1 MRWDYGSVYKSI
13 RKSKHLSQEQIC
25 GDYLNRT
32 TLVRFEKNQTIPSYE
47 LMRFLLK
54 QVDMTFEEFEYLC
67 NYYQPSQRQQLL
79 YDIDNL
85 RNPTTK
91 TMEDLIKR
99 CQDHLKK
106 EPNDIPIHRKC
117 LLLETVVA
125 VRKSSSITQLSD
137 EAETLSKLLW
147 SELERYDNWYHNDII
162 LVGTLLSKIS
172 SLDSLEET
180 ANLLLKRLEK
190 YKDYKRIQPTILSYY
205 QSLSYF
211 FLEQRQYNKSTF
223 FATKLM
229 ELAKQEKRYDQL
241 ARAYV
246 YLGIA
251 QNKQELI
258 DKGLQILELT
268 DEQSLLDNLQFL
280 IKQHQTEAGQKVQTR
295 FS

>member
-25 GDYLNRT
+25 GDYINRT

-91 TMEDLIKR
+91 TMEDLINR
-99 CQDHLKK
+99 CHNHLKK
-106 EPNDIPIHRKC
+106 EPDDGPIRRKC
-117 LLLETVVA
+117 QLLETVVA
-125 VRKSSSITQLSD
+125 IRNSTSFNQLSE

-162 LVGTLLSKIS
+162 LVGTLLSHII
-172 SLDSLEET
+172 SLDSLEKT

-190 YKDYKRIQPTILSYY
+190 YKDYKRIQPTVLSYY

-211 FLEQRQYNKSTF
+211 FLEQRQYSKSTF

-229 ELAKQEKRYDQL
+229 DLAKQEKRYDQL

-246 YLGIA
+246 YLGLA
-251 QNKQELI
+251 ENKQGLI

-268 DEQSLLDNLQFL
+268 DEKRLVDNLQFL
-280 IKQHQTEAGQKVQTR
+280 IKQHQTD
-295 FS
+295 

>member
-13 RKSKHLSQEQIC
+13 RKSKRLSQEQIC

-91 TMEDLIKR
+91 MMENLIKR
-99 CQDHLKK
+99 CQDHLNK
-106 EPNDIPIHRKC
+106 EPDDGPIRRKC
-117 LLLETVVA
+117 QLLETVVA
-125 VRKSSSITQLSD
+125 IRNSTSFNQLSE

-211 FLEQRQYNKSTF
+211 FLEQRQYSKSTF

-251 QNKQELI
+251 QNKQELVE
-258 DKGLQILELT
+258 KGLQILELT
-268 DEQSLLDNLQFL
+268 DEKRLVDNLQFL
-280 IKQHQTEAGQKVQTR
+280 IKQHQTD
-295 FS
+295 

>member
-25 GDYLNRT
+25 GDFINRT
-32 TLVRFEKNQTIPSYE
+32 TLVRFEKNQNIPSYE

-190 YKDYKRIQPTILSYY
+190 YKDYKKIQPTILSHYR
-205 QSLSYF
+205 SLSYF
-211 FLEQRQYNKSTF
+211 FLEQKQYDKATF

-229 ELAKQEKRYDQL
+229 DLAKQEKRYDQL

-251 QNKQELI
+251 QNKQELVE
-258 DKGLQILELT
+258 KGLQILELT
-268 DEQSLLDNLQFL
+268 DEKRLVDNLKSL
-280 IKQHQTEAGQKVQTR
+280 INQHQTD
-295 FS
+295 

>member
-1 MRWDYGSVYKSI
+1 MRWDYGSVYREI

-25 GDYLNRT
+25 GDYLNRS

-229 ELAKQEKRYDQL
+229 DLAKQEKRYDQL
-241 ARAYV
+241 SRAYV

-268 DEQSLLDNLQFL
+268 DEKRLVDNLQFL
-280 IKQHQTEAGQKVQTR
+280 IKQHQTD
-295 FS
+295 

>member
-1 MRWDYGSVYKSI
+1 MRWDYGSVYREI

-25 GDYLNRT
+25 GDYINRT
-32 TLVRFEKNQTIPSYE
+32 TLVRFEKNQNIPSYE

-54 QVDMTFEEFEYLC
+54 QVDMSFEEFEYLC

-85 RNPTTK
+85 RNATTQ
-91 TMEDLIKR
+91 TMEDLIQR
-99 CQDHLKK
+99 CQSHLKK
-106 EPNDIPIHRKC
+106 EPNDVPIHRKC

-125 VRKSSSITQLSD
+125 VRKSSSITQLSE
-137 EAETLSKLLW
+137 EADNLSKLLW

-172 SLDSLEET
+172 SPDSLEET

-190 YKDYKRIQPTILSYY
+190 YKDYKRIQPTILSFY
-205 QSLSYF
+205 QQLSLF
-211 FLEQRQYNKSTF
+211 TLEQKQYSKSTF

-229 ELAKQEKRYDQL
+229 DLAKQEKRYDQL

-251 QNKQELI
+251 QNKQELME
-258 DKGLQILELT
+258 KGLQILELT
-268 DEQSLLDNLQFL
+268 DEKRLVDNLQFL
-280 IKQHQTEAGQKVQTR
+280 IKQHQTD
-295 FS
+295 

>member
-229 ELAKQEKRYDQL
+229 DLATQEKRYDQL
-241 ARAYV
+241 SRAYV

-268 DEQSLLDNLQFL
+268 DEKRIVDNLQFL
-280 IKQHQTEAGQKVQTR
+280 IKQHQTD
-295 FS
+295 

>member
-54 QVDMTFEEFEYLC
+54 QVDMSFEEFEYLC

-91 TMEDLIKR
+91 TMENLIKR

-211 FLEQRQYNKSTF
+211 FLEQRQYSKATF
-223 FATKLM
+223 FGTKLM
-229 ELAKQEKRYDQL
+229 DLAKQEKRYDQL

-251 QNKQELI
+251 QNKQELVE
-258 DKGLQILELT
+258 KGLQILELT
-268 DEQSLLDNLQFL
+268 DEKRLVDNLQFL
-280 IKQHQTEAGQKVQTR
+280 IKQHQTD
-295 FS
+295 

>member
-25 GDYLNRT
+25 GDYFNRS

-91 TMEDLIKR
+91 TMENLIKR
-99 CQDHLKK
+99 CYNHLKK
-106 EPNDIPIHRKC
+106 EPDDGPIRRKC
-117 LLLETVVA
+117 QLLETVVA
-125 VRKSSSITQLSD
+125 VRNSTSFNQLSE
-137 EAETLSKLLW
+137 EAKTLSKLLW

-190 YKDYKRIQPTILSYY
+190 YKDYKRIQPTILSFY
-205 QSLSYF
+205 QQLSLF
-211 FLEQRQYNKSTF
+211 TLEQKQYSKSTF

-229 ELAKQEKRYDQL
+229 DLAKQEKRYDQL

-268 DEQSLLDNLQFL
+268 DEKRLVDNLQFL
-280 IKQHQTEAGQKVQTR
+280 IKQHQTD
-295 FS
+295 

>member
-1 MRWDYGSVYKSI
+1 MRWDYGSIYKSI

-190 YKDYKRIQPTILSYY
+190 YKDYKRIQPTVLSYY

-246 YLGIA
+246 YLGLA
-251 QNKQELI
+251 ENKQGLI

-268 DEQSLLDNLQFL
+268 DEKRLVDNLQFL
-280 IKQHQTEAGQKVQTR
+280 IKQHQTD
-295 FS
+295 

>member
-13 RKSKHLSQEQIC
+13 RKSKRLSQEQVC
-25 GDYLNRT
+25 GDYINRT
-32 TLVRFEKNQTIPSYE
+32 TLSRFEKNQNIPSYE

-106 EPNDIPIHRKC
+106 EPDDGPIRRKC
-117 LLLETVVA
+117 QLLKTVVA
-125 VRKSSSITQLSD
+125 VRNSTSFNQLSE

-147 SELERYDNWYHNDII
+147 SELERYDNWYHNDIL
-162 LVGTLLSKIS
+162 LVGTLLSHII
-172 SLDSLEET
+172 SLDTLEET

-190 YKDYKRIQPTILSYY
+190 YKDYKRIQPTILSFY
-205 QSLSYF
+205 QQLSLF
-211 FLEQRQYNKSTF
+211 TLEQKQYSKSTF

-229 ELAKQEKRYDQL
+229 DLAKQEKRYDQL

-258 DKGLQILELT
+258 DKGLQLLELT
-268 DEQSLLDNLQFL
+268 DEQALLDNLQFL
-280 IKQHQTEAGQKVQTR
+280 IKQHQPD
-295 FS
+295 

>member
-25 GDYLNRT
+25 GDYINRT

-211 FLEQRQYNKSTF
+211 FLEQRQYSKSTF

-229 ELAKQEKRYDQL
+229 DLAKQEKRYDQL

-251 QNKQELI
+251 QNKQELVE
-258 DKGLQILELT
+258 KGLQILELT
-268 DEQSLLDNLQFL
+268 DEQSLFDNLQFL
-280 IKQHQTEAGQKVQTR
+280 IKQHQTD
-295 FS
+295 

>member
-25 GDYLNRT
+25 GDYLNRS

-54 QVDMTFEEFEYLC
+54 QVDMSFEEFEYLC

-79 YDIDNL
+79 YDIDKL

-91 TMEDLIKR
+91 TMENLINR

-106 EPNDIPIHRKC
+106 EPDDGPIRRKC
-117 LLLETVVA
+117 QRLETVVA
-125 VRKSSSITQLSD
+125 VRKSTTFNQLSD
-137 EAETLSKLLW
+137 EAEVLSKLLW
-147 SELERYDNWYHNDII
+147 SQLEGYDNWYHSDII
-162 LVGTLLSKIS
+162 LVGTLLSHII

-190 YKDYKRIQPTILSYY
+190 YKDYKRIQPTILSFY
-205 QSLSYF
+205 QQLSLF
-211 FLEQRQYNKSTF
+211 TLEQRQYSKSTF

-246 YLGIA
+246 YLGLA
-251 QNKQELI
+251 ENKQGLI

-268 DEQSLLDNLQFL
+268 DEKRLVDNLKSL
-280 IKQHQTEAGQKVQTR
+280 IKQHQTD
-295 FS
+295 

>member
-32 TLVRFEKNQTIPSYE
+32 TLVRFEKNQNIPSYE

-106 EPNDIPIHRKC
+106 EPNDVPIHRKC
-117 LLLETVVA
+117 QLLETVVA
-125 VRKSSSITQLSD
+125 VRNSTSFNQLSD
-137 EAETLSKLLW
+137 EAEVLSKLLW
-147 SELERYDNWYHNDII
+147 SQLEGYDNWYHNDII
-162 LVGTLLSKIS
+162 LVGTLLYKIS

-190 YKDYKRIQPTILSYY
+190 YKDYKRIQPTILSFY
-205 QSLSYF
+205 QQLSLF
-211 FLEQRQYNKSTF
+211 TLEQKQYSKSTF

-229 ELAKQEKRYDQL
+229 DLAKQEKRYDQL

-268 DEQSLLDNLQFL
+268 DEKWLFDNLKSL
-280 IKQHQTEAGQKVQTR
+280 IKQHQTD
-295 FS
+295 

>member
-13 RKSKHLSQEQIC
+13 RKSKHLNQEQIC
-25 GDYLNRT
+25 GDYINRT

-91 TMEDLIKR
+91 MMEDLINR
-99 CQDHLKK
+99 CHDHLKK

-117 LLLETVVA
+117 HLLEAVVTI
-125 VRKSSSITQLSD
+125 RKSSSITQLSD
-137 EAETLSKLLW
+137 DAGNLSKLLW
-147 SELERYDNWYHNDII
+147 SQLEQYDNWYHNDII
-162 LVGTLLSKIS
+162 LVGTLLSHML
-172 SLDSLEET
+172 SLDVIDDTAKLILES
-180 ANLLLKRLEK
+180 LEK
-190 YKDYKRIQPTILSYY
+190 YRDYKRIQPTILSYF
-205 QSLSYF
+205 QSFAYF
-211 FLEQRQYNKSTF
+211 LLEQKQYNKSTF
-223 FATKLM
+223 FSTKLM
-229 ELAKQEKRYDQL
+229 ELAKKEKRYDQL

-251 QNKQELI
+251 QNKQELME
-258 DKGLQILELT
+258 KGLQILELT
-268 DEQSLLDNLQFL
+268 DEQSLFHNLQFL
-280 IKQHQTEAGQKVQTR
+280 IKQHQTD
-295 FS
+295 

>member
-13 RKSKHLSQEQIC
+13 RKSKHLSQEQVC
-25 GDYLNRT
+25 GDYINRT

-91 TMEDLIKR
+91 TMEDLINH

-106 EPNDIPIHRKC
+106 EPNDVPIHRKC
-117 LLLETVVA
+117 QLLETVVA
-125 VRKSSSITQLSD
+125 VRNSTSFNQLSD
-137 EAETLSKLLW
+137 EAEVLSKLLW
-147 SELERYDNWYHNDII
+147 SQLEGYDNWYHNDII

-190 YKDYKRIQPTILSYY
+190 YKDYKKIQPTILSHYR
-205 QSLSYF
+205 SLSYF
-211 FLEQRQYNKSTF
+211 FLEQKQYSKSTF
-223 FATKLM
+223 FSTKLM
-229 ELAKQEKRYDQL
+229 DLAKQEKRYDQL

-268 DEQSLLDNLQFL
+268 DEQTLLDNLKNL
-280 IKQHQTEAGQKVQTR
+280 IKQHQTD
-295 FS
+295 

>member
-13 RKSKHLSQEQIC
+13 RKSKRLSQEQVC
-25 GDYLNRT
+25 GDFINRT

-54 QVDMTFEEFEYLC
+54 QVDMSFEEFEYLC

-106 EPNDIPIHRKC
+106 EPNDVPIRRKC
-117 LLLETVVA
+117 QLLETVVA
-125 VRKSSSITQLSD
+125 IRNSTSFNQLS
-137 EAETLSKLLW
+137 EKAETLSKLLW

-172 SLDSLEET
+172 SLDTLEET

-190 YKDYKRIQPTILSYY
+190 YKDYKRIQPTILSFY
-205 QSLSYF
+205 QQLSLF
-211 FLEQRQYNKSTF
+211 TLEQKQYSKSTF
-223 FATKLM
+223 FSTKLM
-229 ELAKQEKRYDQL
+229 ELAKKEKRYDQL

-251 QNKQELI
+251 QNKQELVE
-258 DKGLQILELT
+258 KGLQILELT
-268 DEQSLLDNLQFL
+268 DEQSLFDNLQFL
-280 IKQHQTEAGQKVQTR
+280 IKQHQTD
-295 FS
+295 

>member
-13 RKSKHLSQEQIC
+13 RKSKRLSQEQIC
-25 GDYLNRT
+25 GDYLNRA
-32 TLVRFEKNQTIPSYE
+32 TLSRFEKNQNIPSYE

-85 RNPTTK
+85 KNPTTK

-99 CQDHLKK
+99 CHDHLNK
-106 EPNDIPIHRKC
+106 EPDDGPIRRKC
-117 LLLETVVA
+117 QLLETVVA
-125 VRKSSSITQLSD
+125 VRNSTSFNQLSE

-172 SLDSLEET
+172 SLDILEET

-190 YKDYKRIQPTILSYY
+190 YKDYKKIQPTILSHYR
-205 QSLSYF
+205 SLSYF

-246 YLGIA
+246 YLGLA
-251 QNKQELI
+251 ENKQGLI

-268 DEQSLLDNLQFL
+268 DEKRLVDNLQFL
-280 IKQHQTEAGQKVQTR
+280 IKQHQTD
-295 FS
+295 

>member
-1 MRWDYGSVYKSI
+1 MRWDYGSVYREI

-91 TMEDLIKR
+91 SMEDLINR

-229 ELAKQEKRYDQL
+229 DLAKQEKRYDQL

-251 QNKQELI
+251 QNKQGLI

-268 DEQSLLDNLQFL
+268 DEQSLFDNLQFL
-280 IKQHQTEAGQKVQTR
+280 IKQHQTD
-295 FS
+295 

>member
-99 CQDHLKK
+99 CQDHLEK

-229 ELAKQEKRYDQL
+229 DLAKQEKRYDQL
-241 ARAYV
+241 SRAYV

-268 DEQSLLDNLQFL
+268 DEKRIVDNLQFL

>member
-13 RKSKHLSQEQIC
+13 RKSKRLSQEQVC
-25 GDYLNRT
+25 GDFINRT

-91 TMEDLIKR
+91 MMEDLINR
-99 CQDHLKK
+99 CHDHLKK
-106 EPNDIPIHRKC
+106 EPNDGPIRRKC
-117 LLLETVVA
+117 QLLETVVA
-125 VRKSSSITQLSD
+125 VRNSTSFNQLSE

-190 YKDYKRIQPTILSYY
+190 YKDYKRIQPTILSFY
-205 QSLSYF
+205 QQLSLF
-211 FLEQRQYNKSTF
+211 TLEQKQYSKSTF

-268 DEQSLLDNLQFL
+268 DEQALLDNLQFL
-280 IKQHQTEAGQKVQTR
+280 IKQHQTD
-295 FS
+295 

>member
-13 RKSKHLSQEQIC
+13 RKSKHLSQKQIC
-25 GDYLNRT
+25 GDYLNRS

-91 TMEDLIKR
+91 MMEDLINR
-99 CQDHLKK
+99 CHDHLKK
-106 EPNDIPIHRKC
+106 EPNDGPIRRKC
-117 LLLETVVA
+117 QLLETVVA
-125 VRKSSSITQLSD
+125 VRNSTSFNQLSE

-190 YKDYKRIQPTILSYY
+190 YKDYKRIQPTILSFY
-205 QSLSYF
+205 QQLSLF
-211 FLEQRQYNKSTF
+211 TLEQKQYSKSTF

-268 DEQSLLDNLQFL
+268 DEQALLDNLQFL
-280 IKQHQTEAGQKVQTR
+280 IKQHQTD
-295 FS
+295 

>member
-1 MRWDYGSVYKSI
+1 MRWDYGSVYREI

-25 GDYLNRT
+25 GDYINRT

-85 RNPTTK
+85 RNPTTQ
-91 TMEDLIKR
+91 TMEDLIQR
-99 CQDHLKK
+99 CQSHLKK
-106 EPNDIPIHRKC
+106 EPNDVPIYRRC

-147 SELERYDNWYHNDII
+147 SQLEEYDNWYHNDII
-162 LVGTLLSKIS
+162 LVGTLLSHIIS
-172 SLDSLEET
+172 LNSLEET

-190 YKDYKRIQPTILSYY
+190 YKDYKRIQPTILSFY
-205 QSLSYF
+205 QQLSLF
-211 FLEQRQYNKSTF
+211 TLEQKQYSKSTF

-268 DEQSLLDNLQFL
+268 DEQALLDNLQFL
-280 IKQHQTEAGQKVQTR
+280 IKQHQTD
-295 FS
+295 

>member
-13 RKSKHLSQEQIC
+13 RKSKRLSQEQIC
-25 GDYLNRT
+25 GDYINRT
-32 TLVRFEKNQTIPSYE
+32 TLVRFEKNQNIPSYE

-99 CQDHLKK
+99 CHDHLNK
-106 EPNDIPIHRKC
+106 EPDDAPIHRKS

-147 SELERYDNWYHNDII
+147 SQLEEYDNWYHNDII
-162 LVGTLLSKIS
+162 LVGTLLSHII

-180 ANLLLKRLEK
+180 ANLLLQRLEK
-190 YKDYKRIQPTILSYY
+190 YKDYKRIQPTILSHY

-211 FLEQRQYNKSTF
+211 FLEQKQYSQSTF

-246 YLGIA
+246 YLGLS

-258 DKGLQILELT
+258 DKGLQILEWT
-268 DEQSLLDNLQFL
+268 DEQRLIDNLQSL
-280 IKQHQTEAGQKVQTR
+280 IKQHQTD
-295 FS
+295 

>member
-13 RKSKHLSQEQIC
+13 RKSKRLSQEQVC
-25 GDYLNRT
+25 GDFINRT

-91 TMEDLIKR
+91 MMEDLIKR
-99 CQDHLKK
+99 CHDHLKK
-106 EPNDIPIHRKC
+106 EPDDGPIRRKC
-117 LLLETVVA
+117 QLLETVVTI
-125 VRKSSSITQLSD
+125 RKSTSFNQLSE

-147 SELERYDNWYHNDII
+147 SELERYDNWYHNDIL
-162 LVGTLLSKIS
+162 LVGTLLSHII
-172 SLDSLEET
+172 SLDTLEET

-205 QSLSYF
+205 QSFAYF
-211 FLEQRQYNKSTF
+211 LLEQKQYSKSTC

-246 YLGIA
+246 YLGLA
-251 QNKQELI
+251 ENKQELI

-268 DEQSLLDNLQFL
+268 DETRLIDNLQFL
-280 IKQHQTEAGQKVQTR
+280 IKQHQTD
-295 FS
+295 

>member
-1 MRWDYGSVYKSI
+1 MRWDYGSVYREI

-32 TLVRFEKNQTIPSYE
+32 TLVRFEKNQNIPSYE
-47 LMRFLLK
+47 LVRFLLK

-85 RNPTTK
+85 KNPTTQ
-91 TMEDLIKR
+91 TMEDLIQR
-99 CQDHLKK
+99 CQSHLKK
-106 EPNDIPIHRKC
+106 EPNDVPIHRKC

-125 VRKSSSITQLSD
+125 VRKSSSITQLSE
-137 EAETLSKLLW
+137 EADSLSKLLW

-190 YKDYKRIQPTILSYY
+190 YKDYKKIQPTILSHYR
-205 QSLSYF
+205 SLSYF
-211 FLEQRQYNKSTF
+211 FLEQKQYDKATF

-229 ELAKQEKRYDQL
+229 DLAKQEKRYDQL

-251 QNKQELI
+251 QNKQGLI

-268 DEQSLLDNLQFL
+268 DEKRLVDNLKSL
-280 IKQHQTEAGQKVQTR
+280 IKQHQTD
-295 FS
+295 

>member
-229 ELAKQEKRYDQL
+229 DLAKQEKRYDQL
-241 ARAYV
+241 SRAYV

-268 DEQSLLDNLQFL
+268 DEQTLLDNLKSL
-280 IKQHQTEAGQKVQTR
+280 IKQHQTD
-295 FS
+295 

>member
-54 QVDMTFEEFEYLC
+54 QLDMSFEEFEYLC

-106 EPNDIPIHRKC
+106 EPNDIPIHRKY

-211 FLEQRQYNKSTF
+211 FLEQTQYSKSTF

-229 ELAKQEKRYDQL
+229 DLAKQEKRYDQL

-246 YLGIA
+246 YLGIG
-251 QNKQELI
+251 QNKQELVE
-258 DKGLQILELT
+258 KGLQILELT
-268 DEQSLLDNLQFL
+268 DEQSLFDNLQFL
-280 IKQHQTEAGQKVQTR
+280 IKQHQTD
-295 FS
+295 

>member
-1 MRWDYGSVYKSI
+1 MRWDYGSVYREI

-25 GDYLNRT
+25 GDYLNRA
-32 TLVRFEKNQTIPSYE
+32 TLSRFEKNQNIPSYE

-85 RNPTTK
+85 KNPTTQ
-91 TMEDLIKR
+91 TMEDLIQR
-99 CQDHLKK
+99 CQSHLKK
-106 EPNDIPIHRKC
+106 EPNDVPIHRKC

-125 VRKSSSITQLSD
+125 VRKSSSITQLSE

-229 ELAKQEKRYDQL
+229 DLAKQEKRYDQL

-268 DEQSLLDNLQFL
+268 DEQRLVDNLKSL
-280 IKQHQTEAGQKVQTR
+280 IKQHQTD
-295 FS
+295 

>member
-13 RKSKHLSQEQIC
+13 RKSKHLSQEQVC
-25 GDYLNRT
+25 GDYLNRA
-32 TLVRFEKNQTIPSYE
+32 TLSRFEKNQNIPSYE

-85 RNPTTK
+85 KNPTTK
-91 TMEDLIKR
+91 TMENLVKR
-99 CQDHLKK
+99 CHDHLTK
-106 EPNDIPIHRKC
+106 EPDDGPIRRKC

-125 VRKSSSITQLSD
+125 IRNSTSFNQLSK

-190 YKDYKRIQPTILSYY
+190 YKDYKRIQPTILSFY
-205 QSLSYF
+205 QQLSLF
-211 FLEQRQYNKSTF
+211 TLEQKQYSKSTF

-268 DEQSLLDNLQFL
+268 DEQALLDNLQFL
-280 IKQHQTEAGQKVQTR
+280 IKQHQTD
-295 FS
+295 

>member
-1 MRWDYGSVYKSI
+1 MRWDYGSVYREI

-25 GDYLNRT
+25 GDYINRT
-32 TLVRFEKNQTIPSYE
+32 TLVRFEKNQNIPSYE

-54 QVDMTFEEFEYLC
+54 QVDMSFEEFEYLC

-85 RNPTTK
+85 RNPTTQ
-91 TMEDLIKR
+91 TMEDLIQR
-99 CQDHLKK
+99 CQSHLKK
-106 EPNDIPIHRKC
+106 EPNDVPIHRKC

-125 VRKSSSITQLSD
+125 VRKSSSITQLSE
-137 EAETLSKLLW
+137 EADNLSKLLW

-172 SLDSLEET
+172 STDSLEET

-190 YKDYKRIQPTILSYY
+190 YKDYKRIQPTILSFY
-205 QSLSYF
+205 QQLSLF
-211 FLEQRQYNKSTF
+211 TLEQKQYSKSTF

-229 ELAKQEKRYDQL
+229 DLAKQEKRYDQL

-251 QNKQELI
+251 QNKQELME
-258 DKGLQILELT
+258 KGLQILELT
-268 DEQSLLDNLQFL
+268 DEKRLVDNLQFL
-280 IKQHQTEAGQKVQTR
+280 IKQHQTD
-295 FS
+295 

>member
-1 MRWDYGSVYKSI
+1 MRWDYGSVYREI

-25 GDYLNRT
+25 GDYINRT
-32 TLVRFEKNQTIPSYE
+32 TLVRFEKNQNIPSYE

-99 CQDHLKK
+99 CQNHLKK
-106 EPNDIPIHRKC
+106 EPNDVPIHRKC
-117 LLLETVVA
+117 LLLKTVVA

-190 YKDYKRIQPTILSYY
+190 YKDYKRIQPTILSFY
-205 QSLSYF
+205 QQLSLF
-211 FLEQRQYNKSTF
+211 TLEQKQYSKSTF

-229 ELAKQEKRYDQL
+229 NLAKQEKRYDQL

-251 QNKQELI
+251 QNKQELME
-258 DKGLQILELT
+258 KGLQILELT
-268 DEQSLLDNLQFL
+268 DEKRLVDNLKSL
-280 IKQHQTEAGQKVQTR
+280 IKQHQTD
-295 FS
+295 

>member
-13 RKSKHLSQEQIC
+13 RKSKQLSQEQIC

-229 ELAKQEKRYDQL
+229 DLAKQEKRYDQL

-251 QNKQELI
+251 QNKQELVE
-258 DKGLQILELT
+258 KGLQILELT
-268 DEQSLLDNLQFL
+268 DEKRLVDNLKKL
-280 IKQHQTEAGQKVQTR
+280 IKQHQTD
-295 FS
+295 

>member
-25 GDYLNRT
+25 GDFINRT
-32 TLVRFEKNQTIPSYE
+32 TLVRFEKNQNIPNYE

-229 ELAKQEKRYDQL
+229 DLAKQEKRYDQL
-241 ARAYV
+241 ARAYI

-251 QNKQELI
+251 QNKQELVE
-258 DKGLQILELT
+258 KGLQILELT
-268 DEQSLLDNLQFL
+268 DEKRLVDNLKSL
-280 IKQHQTEAGQKVQTR
+280 IKQHQTD
-295 FS
+295 

>member
-1 MRWDYGSVYKSI
+1 MRWDYGSVYREI

-25 GDYLNRT
+25 GDYINRT
-32 TLVRFEKNQTIPSYE
+32 TLVRFEKNQNIPSYE

-99 CQDHLKK
+99 CQNHLKK
-106 EPNDIPIHRKC
+106 EPNDVPIHRKC
-117 LLLETVVA
+117 LLLKTVVA
-125 VRKSSSITQLSD
+125 VRKSSSIIQLSE

-172 SLDSLEET
+172 SFDTLEET

-190 YKDYKRIQPTILSYY
+190 YKDYKRIQPTILSFY
-205 QSLSYF
+205 QQLSLF
-211 FLEQRQYNKSTF
+211 TLEQKQYSQSTF

-229 ELAKQEKRYDQL
+229 DLAKQEKRYDQL

-251 QNKQELI
+251 QNKQELME
-258 DKGLQILELT
+258 KGLQILELT
-268 DEQSLLDNLQFL
+268 DEKRLVDNLQFL
-280 IKQHQTEAGQKVQTR
+280 IKQHQTD
-295 FS
+295 

>member
-13 RKSKHLSQEQIC
+13 RKSKRLSQEQIC

-91 TMEDLIKR
+91 TMENLINR

-229 ELAKQEKRYDQL
+229 DLAKQEKRYDQL

-268 DEQSLLDNLQFL
+268 DEKRLVDNLQFL
-280 IKQHQTEAGQKVQTR
+280 IKQHQTD
-295 FS
+295 

>member
-13 RKSKHLSQEQIC
+13 RKSKHLSQEQVC
-25 GDYLNRT
+25 GDFINRT

-99 CQDHLKK
+99 CHDHLKK
-106 EPNDIPIHRKC
+106 EPNDVPIHRKS

-147 SELERYDNWYHNDII
+147 SELERYDNWYHNDIL
-162 LVGTLLSKIS
+162 LVGTLLSHIL
-172 SLDSLEET
+172 SLDVIEDTAKLILE
-180 ANLLLKRLEK
+180 RLEK

-205 QSLSYF
+205 QSFAYF
-211 FLEQRQYNKSTF
+211 LLEQRQYSKSTF

-246 YLGIA
+246 YLGLA
-251 QNKQELI
+251 ENKQELI

-268 DEQSLLDNLQFL
+268 DEQNLFDNLQSL
-280 IKQHQTEAGQKVQTR
+280 IKQHQTD
-295 FS
+295 

>member
-1 MRWDYGSVYKSI
+1 MRWDYGSVYREI

-25 GDYLNRT
+25 GNYLNRA
-32 TLVRFEKNQTIPSYE
+32 TLSRFEKNQNIPSYE

-229 ELAKQEKRYDQL
+229 DLAKQEKRYDQL

-251 QNKQELI
+251 QNKQELVE
-258 DKGLQILELT
+258 KGLQILELT
-268 DEQSLLDNLQFL
+268 DEKRLVDNLQFL
-280 IKQHQTEAGQKVQTR
+280 IKQHQTD
-295 FS
+295 

>member
-13 RKSKHLSQEQIC
+13 RKSKRLSQEQIC
-25 GDYLNRT
+25 GDFINRT

-91 TMEDLIKR
+91 MMEDLINR
-99 CQDHLKK
+99 CHDHLKK
-106 EPNDIPIHRKC
+106 EPNDDPIRRKC
-117 LLLETVVA
+117 QLLETVVA
-125 VRKSSSITQLSD
+125 VRNSTSFNQLSE

-190 YKDYKRIQPTILSYY
+190 YKDYKRIQPTILSFY
-205 QSLSYF
+205 QQLSLF
-211 FLEQRQYNKSTF
+211 TLEQKQYSKSTF

-268 DEQSLLDNLQFL
+268 DEQALLDNLQFL
-280 IKQHQTEAGQKVQTR
+280 IKQHQTD
-295 FS
+295 

>member
-13 RKSKHLSQEQIC
+13 RKSKHLSQEQVC

-32 TLVRFEKNQTIPSYE
+32 TLVRFENNQTIPSYE

-91 TMEDLIKR
+91 MMEDLIN
-99 CQDHLKK
+99 CCHDHLKK

-125 VRKSSSITQLSD
+125 IRKSSSITQLSD
-137 EAETLSKLLW
+137 DAGNLSKLLW
-147 SELERYDNWYHNDII
+147 SQLEQYDNWYHNDII
-162 LVGTLLSKIS
+162 LAGTLLSHML
-172 SLDSLEET
+172 SLDVIDDTAELILERSF
-180 ANLLLKRLEK
+180 A
-190 YKDYKRIQPTILSYY
+190 
-205 QSLSYF
+205 YF
-211 FLEQRQYNKSTF
+211 LLEQKQYSRSTF
-223 FATKLM
+223 FSTKLM
-229 ELAKQEKRYDQL
+229 ELAKKEKRYDQL

-251 QNKQELI
+251 QNKQELME
-258 DKGLQILELT
+258 KGLQILELT
-268 DEQSLLDNLQFL
+268 DEQSLFHNLQFL
-280 IKQHQTEAGQKVQTR
+280 IKQHQTDWNIGQF
-295 FS
+295 FSVKKNDPFGLISIIVF